1 MTAGGLR
8 PHARIKPM
16 TRAFT
21 GLVSASPSWYMLTA
35 TQCSL
40 FIGTVI
46 WTRILKE
53 KNSYREDKEKWF
65 EIERLAC
72 LGIAPRRPR

>member
-53 KNSYREDKEKWF
+53 KTVIEKK
-65 EIERLAC
+65 RKSGLK
-72 LGIAPRRPR
+72 LNVLLV